1 MLTANQYLILD
12 QLENAAKSGNAQDAE
27 TAILLTFSEF
37 EQDKEFQVH
46 AVPALLKILT
56 YLNHYRHED
65 IVRLLQEAKDSRAV
79 DTLYKAALVIPEY
92 QEEYDGGAAL
102 ARKCTWALAD
112 IGNAE
117 AYHKLLLLAKNN
129 NPEIAGYAQRRIGL
143 WEKEL
148 PRKSHCFKP

>member
-1 MLTANQYLILD
+1 
-12 QLENAAKSGNAQDAE
+12 
-27 TAILLTFSEF
+27 
-37 EQDKEFQVH
+37 
-46 AVPALLKILT
+46 LLKILT
-56 YLNHYRHED
+56 YLNHYRYED

-117 AYHKLLLLAKNN
+117 AYHKLLLLAKSN
-129 NPEIAGYAQRRIGL
+129 NPEIVGYAQRRIYL
-143 WEKEL
+143 WERDL
-148 PRKSHCFKP
+148 SRKSHCFKP